1 MIITG
6 TYDLKY
12 SQLWKQKPLEQ
23 IYIECDTS
31 IAPVTINLFEIAE
44 TKLFWNVKFFI
55 SDKSNNCSINN
66 IIVNAGGSDSIDIL
80 GQTSFVMNT
89 NGGSVELQIVSNNKW
104 MATESNS
111 GISTYKVYTALL
123 NQTGISAPVA
133 TVLENTIGDIT
144 WTYESTG
151 VYYANSS
158 NLFNG
163 NIFISPY
170 IYYNNEID
178 AMVVLSSDPQYN
190 TNNILQFLCSAN
202 NVGIDGRLINI
213 PIEIRVY
220 N

>member
-1 MIITG
+1 MIG
-6 TYDLKY
+6 QTYNPDKCVFIANQSLNANQVR
-12 SQLWKQKPLEQ
+12 SVAGNSNSTTHIVLWNLE
-23 IYIECDTS
+23 ENKLLW
-31 IAPVTINLFEIAE
+31 VN
-44 TKLFWNVKFFI
+44 TK
-55 SDKSNNCSINN
+55 NN
-66 IIVNAGGSDSIDIL
+66 I
-80 GQTSFVMNT
+80 
-89 NGGSVELQIVSNNKW
+89 VENEI
-104 MATESNS
+104 S
-111 GISTYKVYTALL
+111 GASQPTYKVYTALL

-190 TNNILQFLCSAN
+190 TNNILQFFCSAN
-202 NVGIDGRLINI
+202 NAGIDGRLINI